1 MIQEQDLQHL
11 LSLHD
16 SLQETDTAVSYCFEH
31 AKQGNQM
38 EEEREDLLVRING
51 LLDSVNQEK
60 AEELSE
66 KLEEANSTLED
77 FLRGH
82 RVVNEQKEEEEKENQ
97 PSSSLS
103 LSIQTLAD
111 DGLSLPSFLDS
122 LEFYTLSHQQDMKFQ
137 EVFAIE
143 DEVEAE
149 LDFDLCLRRQKEIVL
164 GYLEL
169 RSDFM
174 QENTQTQQ
182 AVIQDVLKLLEE
194 VESTEEKMELQQA
207 GRAEKAQDRA
217 RNHGGHRQ
225 PDRAAS
231 RQA

>member
-1 MIQEQDLQHL
+1 MIQEQDFQHL

-38 EEEREDLLVRING
+38 EEGREDLLVRING
-51 LLDSVNQEK
+51 LLDSVNEEK

-66 KLEEANSTLED
+66 KLEEAKSTLED

-82 RVVNEQKEEEEKENQ
+82 RVVNGQKEEEQEKESQ

-182 AVIQDVLKLLEE
+182 AVIQDALKLLEE
-194 VESTEEKMELQQA
+194 VESTEEKMEL
-207 GRAEKAQDRA
+207 
-217 RNHGGHRQ
+217 
-225 PDRAAS
+225 
-231 RQA
+231 